1 MNIAIFLAL
10 VLLNLS
16 LVSIAGSLA
25 RVANVND
32 AWFKGNSPEVDQDS
46 PVEEAKAA

>member
-25 RVANVND
+25 RVANIND
-32 AWFKGNSPEVDQDS
+32 AWFKGQSVDQDS